1 MPGEGRHAP
10 LRRKLSSIFLKGL
23 FAVLPIL
30 VTVSLLVWL
39 VSVTESL
46 FREMLRWLLPDG
58 FYLPGMGLFLA
69 IALIFVAGLAMQGF
83 VSRQLLLWIERS
95 FNRIP
100 LVKSVYGSVRDF
112 VDLLSNHDDERF
124 GGVVMV
130 ELPNAPMRLIG
141 FITLQDLSALD
152 VAADDDAVAV
162 YLPMS
167 YQIGGYTVFVS
178 RRNLTPLDMK
188 VEDAMRFVVT
198 AGLSRVDETADDQD
212 TRGKTRE

>member
-1 MPGEGRHAP
+1 MPSKDRHAP

-30 VTVSLLVWL
+30 VTVSLFVWL
-39 VSVTESL
+39 VSATESL
-46 FREMLRWLLPDG
+46 FRETLRWLLPDG
-58 FYLPGMGLFLA
+58 VYLPGMGLVLA
-69 IALIFVAGLAMQGF
+69 IALIFAAGLAMQGF
-83 VSRQLLLWIERS
+83 VSRQMLLWIERS

-100 LVKSVYGSVRDF
+100 LVKSVYGSVRDL
-112 VDLLSNHDDERF
+112 VDLMSNHDDERF

-130 ELPNAPMRLIG
+130 ELPNAQMRLVG

-152 VAADDDAVAV
+152 IGAEDDAVAV

-198 AGLSRVDETADDQD
+198 AGLSRVDETTDGPGG
-212 TRGKTRE
+212 RGKTKA